1 MNVRSSAS
9 VSGRVGRHGVN
20 IRQAVATVSP
30 AVLLSKASVLRVC
43 TQVGVESGSFRPKSR
58 SPPSRF
64 APRVVSPWVVSP

>member
-43 TQVGVESGSFRPKSR
+43 TQVGVILPTS
-58 SPPSRF
+58 
-64 APRVVSPWVVSP
+64 